1 MLNPNLDLNLDQLRE
16 DLITALKRSA
26 IDAHSALTAMERA
39 GRSGFGWHMATENG
53 LALVVDSGAYRL
65 GPCRGDCSHLA
76 LEHTKEHAT
85 RISEAWNKRLTP
97 DQAKAGCAVRARLR
111 ASILRAT
118 DETARA
124 AVTALELSA
133 GELA

>member
-16 DLITALKRSA
+16 ELIVALQRSAEAARTALA
-26 IDAHSALTAMERA
+26 GLEAA
-39 GRSGFGWHMATENG
+39 GRTGYGWNMATENG
-53 LALVVDSGAYRL
+53 LALVVDSGDYRL
-65 GPCRGDCSHLA
+65 GPCRGDCAHLA

-85 RISEAWNKRLTP
+85 RISEAWNARLTP
-97 DQAKAGCAVRARLR
+97 DQAKAGCTVRPRLR

-124 AVTALELSA
+124 AVTALQLNA
-133 GELA
+133 GAIS